1 MLVKVPDKLR
11 ALGYPEQVW
20 KTVRQSFGDRNNP
33 HRSVSLLQT
42 IVQYHDTFCSDFVK
56 NHSSLHICPLT

>member
-33 HRSVSLLQT
+33 HRSVSLLKT
-42 IVQYHDTFCSDFVK
+42 IVQYHDTFC
-56 NHSSLHICPLT
+56 